1 MADVTGLA
9 ERPAASARRMVERIR
24 QHKPR
29 IESAIGHVDPYTPP
43 LFVGLALGSII
54 GSLALFLR
62 RSRQEAL
69 FVGLWAP
76 TFLAL
81 GLFYSL
87 VGLGR
92 KPKVAEGL

>member
-1 MADVTGLA
+1 MADAAKLA
-9 ERPAASARRMVERIR
+9 ERPAAPARGFVERMME
-24 QHKPR
+24 HKPR
-29 IESAIGHVDPYTPP
+29 IESAMGHVDRYSPL

-62 RSRQEAL
+62 RSKQEAL

-87 VGLGR
+87 VGLGKKR
-92 KPKVAEGL
+92 RTEEGL